1 MSSVSVHSRPS
12 RMGFLLLLVTLVVA
26 GLEVWGIGASLG
38 YLLR

>member
-1 MSSVSVHSRPS
+1 MDANSRSSRT
-12 RMGFLLLLVTLVVA
+12 GLLLLLLTLAVA